1 MSTVQRLSVA
11 TYPASRSLTKKSAR
25 QSNYWGQAI
34 YLAITQL
41 DRILRRCMGIFE
53 FSGSPDCLLRVAI
66 SRAKAS
72 ATLPNGIGVRR
83 GTPIFDLH
91 LWNEHI
97 AVFLS
102 TGSPLG
108 RAKRLIRSLPRSF
121 DLLADYVAAH
131 PEISAPVV
139 HARVVMPVGK
149 RLSRL
154 EAVASAYGFTVTA
167 APARGLNRLHDYFE
181 DYLVDALFWA
191 FNPNRKV
198 RWDHALQRRD
208 LWIDRDRFL
217 ARYSKYRSLPRE
229 YEPSGFEWRE
239 ARLCPPP
246 PSIDSEC
253 DDLRA

>member
-11 TYPASRSLTKKSAR
+11 SYPAARSLDRKPAR
-25 QSNYWGQAI
+25 QSSYCGQAI

-53 FSGSPDCLLRVAI
+53 FSVSPDCLLRVAV

-72 ATLPNGIGVRR
+72 ATLPNGLGVRR

-97 AVFLS
+97 ATFLS

-108 RAKRLIRSLPRSF
+108 RAKRLLRSLPRSF
-121 DLLADYVAAH
+121 ELLADYVAAH

-139 HARVVMPVGK
+139 HARVVMPVGN

-167 APARGLNRLHDYFE
+167 APARGLSRVHDYFE
-181 DYLVDALFWA
+181 DYLVDALVWA
-191 FNPNRKV
+191 FNPTRKI

-208 LWIDRDRFL
+208 IWIDRERFL
-217 ARYSKYRSLPRE
+217 ARYSAYRPLPKE
-229 YEPSGFEWRE
+229 YEHS
-239 ARLCPPP
+239 
-246 PSIDSEC
+246 SVDSEREEQR
-253 DDLRA
+253 LN

>member
-11 TYPASRSLTKKSAR
+11 TYPATRSLTRKSVR
-25 QSNYWGQAI
+25 QSSYWGHAI
-34 YLAITQL
+34 YLSITQL

-66 SRAKAS
+66 SRAKVS
-72 ATLPNGIGVRR
+72 ATLPSGTGVPR

-97 AVFLS
+97 AIFLS

-108 RAKRLIRSLPRSF
+108 RAKRLLRSLPRSF
-121 DLLADYVAAH
+121 ELLADYVAAH

-139 HARVVMPVGK
+139 HARVVMPVGN

-154 EAVASAYGFTVTA
+154 EAVARAYGFTVTA
-167 APARGLNRLHDYFE
+167 APARGLSRLHDYFE
-181 DYLVDALFWA
+181 DYLVDALLWA
-191 FNPNRKV
+191 FNPTRKI

-208 LWIDRDRFL
+208 LWIDRERFL
-217 ARYSKYRSLPRE
+217 ARYSRYRPLPRQ
-229 YEPSGFEWRE
+229 YQQSGEWRE
-239 ARLCPPP
+239 AQLCPPT
-246 PSIDSEC
+246 PSVDSER
-253 DDLRA
+253 DDLRV